1 MYQFVKFLIKI
12 AIALILGIVLLFY
25 SMIKLDIRYPSD
37 ISKESIEAKY
47 LLESSDFI
55 EIDGV
60 NIHFAI
66 DGTGPDLLLLHAN
79 YANLIDWNPWVDQL
93 KKHFRVIR
101 IDIPGHGLTEADPS
115 NDYSMQRT
123 VFLLENFLNELEIDT
138 LSIAGASLGGTTS
151 LHYASQNP
159 EKIDNLIL
167 VSPGALNPRVRG
179 RTEPVTLP
187 KPFEIIAYITPKII
201 TETLLKGGFGDPN
214 NVTDQL
220 IKRWHDLLLREG
232 QRDAQIARVNQYV
245 SGDIDQVL
253 SEVRAPALIMWG
265 KKNNVVPVDLAYEM
279 KDMMKNSLR
288 IEMII
293 YESGGHQLV
302 QELGRHCPGY
312 AGGSGG
318 SHKQW
323 SFENAPILPIVDTLG

>member
-12 AIALILGIVLLFY
+12 AIVLILGIVLLFY

-253 SEVRAPALIMWG
+253 SEIRAPALIMWG
-265 KKNNVVPVDLAYEM
+265 KKNNVVAVDLAYEM

-302 QELGRHCPGY
+302 QELGIQTGKDALEY
-312 AGGSGG
+312 LMNYEGA
-318 SHKQW
+318 K
-323 SFENAPILPIVDTLG
+323 E

>member
-25 SMIKLDIRYPSD
+25 SMIKMDIRYPSD

-47 LLESSDFI
+47 LLESSNFI

-245 SGDIDQVL
+245 SGDIDRVL
-253 SEVRAPALIMWG
+253 SEVRAPVLIMWG

-302 QELGRHCPGY
+302 QELGIQTGKDALEY
-312 AGGSGG
+312 LMNYEGA
-318 SHKQW
+318 K
-323 SFENAPILPIVDTLG
+323 E

>member
-179 RTEPVTLP
+179 RSEPVTLP
-187 KPFEIIAYITPKII
+187 KPFEIIAHITPKIV
-201 TETLLKGGFGDPN
+201 TESLLKGGFGDPN
-214 NVTDQL
+214 NVTDEL
-220 IKRWHDLLLREG
+220 VVRWHDLLLREG

-245 SGDIDQVL
+245 SGNIDEVL
-253 SEVRAPALIMWG
+253 SQIRSPILIMWG

-279 KDMMKNSLR
+279 KDMMKNSSR

-293 YESGGHQLV
+293 YETGGHQLV
-302 QELGRHCPGY
+302 QELGLQTGEDALKY
-312 AGGSGG
+312 LMKFYGDN
-318 SHKQW
+318 
-323 SFENAPILPIVDTLG
+323 E

>member
-55 EIDGV
+55 EIDAV

-179 RTEPVTLP
+179 RSEPVTLP
-187 KPFEIIAYITPKII
+187 KPFEIIAHITPKIV
-201 TETLLKGGFGDPN
+201 TESLLKGGFGDPN
-214 NVTDQL
+214 NVTDEL
-220 IKRWHDLLLREG
+220 VVRWHDLLLREG

-245 SGDIDQVL
+245 SGNIDEVL
-253 SEVRAPALIMWG
+253 SQIRSPILIMWG

-279 KDMMKNSLR
+279 KDMMKNSSR

-293 YESGGHQLV
+293 YETGGHQLV
-302 QELGRHCPGY
+302 QELGLQTGEDALKY
-312 AGGSGG
+312 LMKFYGDN
-318 SHKQW
+318 
-323 SFENAPILPIVDTLG
+323 E

>member
-12 AIALILGIVLLFY
+12 AIAVTLGIVLLFY

-66 DGTGPDLLLLHAN
+66 DGSGPDLLLLHAN
-79 YANLIDWNPWVDQL
+79 YANLIDWNPWVNLL
-93 KKHFRVIR
+93 KDHYRVIR
-101 IDIPGHGLTEADPS
+101 IDIPGHGLTAADPS

-123 VFLLENFLNELEIDT
+123 IFLLEGFLNAFEVQK
-138 LSIAGASLGGTTS
+138 LSIAGASLGGTIG
-151 LHYASQNP
+151 LHYTRRNP
-159 EKIDNLIL
+159 EKVENLIL
-167 VSPGALNPRVRG
+167 VSPGALNPRIRG
-179 RTEPVTLP
+179 RNEPVKLP
-187 KPFEIIAYITPKII
+187 KPFEIIAYFTPRLI
-201 TETLLKGGFGDPN
+201 TESLLRGGFGDPE
-214 NVTDQL
+214 NVTEEL
-220 IKRWHDLLLREG
+220 IDRWYDLLLREG

-302 QELGRHCPGY
+302 QELGIQTGKDALEY
-312 AGGSGG
+312 LMNYEGA
-318 SHKQW
+318 K
-323 SFENAPILPIVDTLG
+323 E

>member
-123 VFLLENFLNELEIDT
+123 VFLLENFLNELKIDT

-245 SGDIDQVL
+245 SGDIDRVL

-302 QELGRHCPGY
+302 QELGIQTGKDALEY
-312 AGGSGG
+312 LMNYEGA
-318 SHKQW
+318 K
-323 SFENAPILPIVDTLG
+323 E

>member
-60 NIHFAI
+60 NIHFAV

-93 KKHFRVIR
+93 KRHFRVIR

-151 LHYASQNP
+151 LHYASQDP

-201 TETLLKGGFGDPN
+201 TEALLKGGFGDPN

-302 QELGRHCPGY
+302 QELGIQTGKDALEY
-312 AGGSGG
+312 LMNYEGA
-318 SHKQW
+318 K
-323 SFENAPILPIVDTLG
+323 E

>member
-232 QRDAQIARVNQYV
+232 QRDAQISRVNQYV
-245 SGDIDQVL
+245 SGDIDRVL

-302 QELGRHCPGY
+302 QELGIQTGKDALEY
-312 AGGSGG
+312 LMNYEGA
-318 SHKQW
+318 K
-323 SFENAPILPIVDTLG
+323 E

>member
-1 MYQFVKFLIKI
+1 
-12 AIALILGIVLLFY
+12 
-25 SMIKLDIRYPSD
+25 
-37 ISKESIEAKY
+37 
-47 LLESSDFI
+47 
-55 EIDGV
+55 
-60 NIHFAI
+60 
-66 DGTGPDLLLLHAN
+66 
-79 YANLIDWNPWVDQL
+79 
-93 KKHFRVIR
+93 
-101 IDIPGHGLTEADPS
+101 
-115 NDYSMQRT
+115 MQRT

-245 SGDIDQVL
+245 SGDIDRVL

-279 KDMMKNSLR
+279 KDMMKNSSR

-293 YESGGHQLV
+293 YETGGHQLV
-302 QELGRHCPGY
+302 QELGLQTGEDALKY
-312 AGGSGG
+312 LMKFYGDN
-318 SHKQW
+318 
-323 SFENAPILPIVDTLG
+323 E

>member
-279 KDMMKNSLR
+279 KDMMKNSSR

-293 YESGGHQLV
+293 YETGGHQLV
-302 QELGRHCPGY
+302 QELGLQTGEDALKY
-312 AGGSGG
+312 LMKFYGDN
-318 SHKQW
+318 
-323 SFENAPILPIVDTLG
+323 E

>member
-12 AIALILGIVLLFY
+12 AIAVILGIVLLFY

-302 QELGRHCPGY
+302 QELGIQTGKDALEY
-312 AGGSGG
+312 LMNYEGA
-318 SHKQW
+318 K
-323 SFENAPILPIVDTLG
+323 E

>member
-12 AIALILGIVLLFY
+12 AIVLILGIVLLFY

-179 RTEPVTLP
+179 RSEPVTLP
-187 KPFEIIAYITPKII
+187 KPFEIIAHITPKIV
-201 TETLLKGGFGDPN
+201 TESLLKGGFGDPN
-214 NVTDQL
+214 NVTDEL
-220 IKRWHDLLLREG
+220 VVRWHDLLLREG

-245 SGDIDQVL
+245 SGNIDEVL
-253 SEVRAPALIMWG
+253 SQIISPTLIMWG

-279 KDMMKNSLR
+279 KDMMKNSSR

-293 YESGGHQLV
+293 YETGGHQLV
-302 QELGRHCPGY
+302 QELGLQTGEDALKY
-312 AGGSGG
+312 LM
-318 SHKQW
+318 K
-323 SFENAPILPIVDTLG
+323 FYEDNE

>member
-12 AIALILGIVLLFY
+12 AIVLILGIVLLFY

-66 DGTGPDLLLLHAN
+66 DGRGPDLLLLHAN

-123 VFLLENFLNELEIDT
+123 VFLLENFLNELKIDT

-179 RTEPVTLP
+179 RSEPVTLP
-187 KPFEIIAYITPKII
+187 KPFEIIAHITPKIV
-201 TETLLKGGFGDPN
+201 TESLLKGGFGDPN
-214 NVTDQL
+214 NVTDEL
-220 IKRWHDLLLREG
+220 VVRWHDLLLREG

-245 SGDIDQVL
+245 SGNIDEVL
-253 SEVRAPALIMWG
+253 SQIRSPILIMWG

-279 KDMMKNSLR
+279 KDMMKNSSR

-293 YESGGHQLV
+293 YETGGHQLV
-302 QELGRHCPGY
+302 QELGLQTGEDALKY
-312 AGGSGG
+312 LMKFYGDN
-318 SHKQW
+318 
-323 SFENAPILPIVDTLG
+323 E

>member
-12 AIALILGIVLLFY
+12 AIAVILGIVLLFY

-66 DGTGPDLLLLHAN
+66 DGSGPDLLLLHAN
-79 YANLIDWNPWVDQL
+79 YANLIDWNPWVNLL
-93 KKHFRVIR
+93 KDHYRVIR
-101 IDIPGHGLTEADPS
+101 IDIPGHGLTAADPS

-123 VFLLENFLNELEIDT
+123 IFLLEGFLNAFEVQK
-138 LSIAGASLGGTTS
+138 LSIAGASLGGTIG
-151 LHYASQNP
+151 LHYTRRNP
-159 EKIDNLIL
+159 EKVENLIL
-167 VSPGALNPRVRG
+167 VSPGALNPRIRG
-179 RTEPVTLP
+179 RNEPVKLP
-187 KPFEIIAYITPKII
+187 KPFEIIAYFTPRLI
-201 TETLLKGGFGDPN
+201 TESLLRGGFGDPE
-214 NVTDQL
+214 NVTEEL
-220 IKRWHDLLLREG
+220 IDRWYDLLLREG

-302 QELGRHCPGY
+302 QELGIQTGKDALQY
-312 AGGSGG
+312 LMNYKGA
-318 SHKQW
+318 K
-323 SFENAPILPIVDTLG
+323 E

>member
-123 VFLLENFLNELEIDT
+123 VFLLENFLNELKIDT

-245 SGDIDQVL
+245 SGDIDRVL
-253 SEVRAPALIMWG
+253 SEVRAPVLIMWG

-302 QELGRHCPGY
+302 QELGIQTGKDALEY
-312 AGGSGG
+312 LMNYEGA
-318 SHKQW
+318 K
-323 SFENAPILPIVDTLG
+323 E

>member
-201 TETLLKGGFGDPN
+201 TETLLKGGIGDPN

-302 QELGRHCPGY
+302 QELGIQTGKDALEY
-312 AGGSGG
+312 LMNYEGA
-318 SHKQW
+318 K
-323 SFENAPILPIVDTLG
+323 E

>member
-253 SEVRAPALIMWG
+253 SEVRAPVLIMWG

-302 QELGRHCPGY
+302 QELGIQTGKDALEY
-312 AGGSGG
+312 LMNYEGA
-318 SHKQW
+318 K
-323 SFENAPILPIVDTLG
+323 E

>member
-201 TETLLKGGFGDPN
+201 TEALLKGGFGDPN

-245 SGDIDQVL
+245 SGDIDRVL

-302 QELGRHCPGY
+302 QELGIQTGKDALEY
-312 AGGSGG
+312 LMNYEGA
-318 SHKQW
+318 K
-323 SFENAPILPIVDTLG
+323 E

>member
-66 DGTGPDLLLLHAN
+66 DGRGPDLLLLHAN

-123 VFLLENFLNELEIDT
+123 VFLLENFLNELKIDT

-245 SGDIDQVL
+245 SGDIDRVL

-302 QELGRHCPGY
+302 QELGIQTGKDALEY
-312 AGGSGG
+312 LMNYEGA
-318 SHKQW
+318 K
-323 SFENAPILPIVDTLG
+323 E

>member
-12 AIALILGIVLLFY
+12 AIAVILGIVLLFY

-66 DGTGPDLLLLHAN
+66 DGSGPDLLLLHAN
-79 YANLIDWNPWVDQL
+79 YANLIDWNPWVNLL
-93 KKHFRVIR
+93 KDHYRVIR
-101 IDIPGHGLTEADPS
+101 IDIPGHGLTAADPS

-123 VFLLENFLNELEIDT
+123 IFLLEGFLNAFEIQK
-138 LSIAGASLGGTTS
+138 LSVAGASLGGTIG
-151 LHYASQNP
+151 LHYTRRNP
-159 EKIDNLIL
+159 EKVENLIL
-167 VSPGALNPRVRG
+167 VSPGALNPRIRG
-179 RTEPVTLP
+179 RNEPVKLP
-187 KPFEIIAYITPKII
+187 KPFEIIAYFTPRLI
-201 TETLLKGGFGDPN
+201 TESLLRGGFGDPE
-214 NVTDQL
+214 NVTEEL
-220 IKRWHDLLLREG
+220 IDRWYDLLLREG

-302 QELGRHCPGY
+302 QELGIQTGKDALQY
-312 AGGSGG
+312 LMNYKGA
-318 SHKQW
+318 K
-323 SFENAPILPIVDTLG
+323 E

>member
-12 AIALILGIVLLFY
+12 TIALILGIVLLFY

-123 VFLLENFLNELEIDT
+123 VFLLENFLSELEIDT

-179 RTEPVTLP
+179 RSEPVTLP
-187 KPFEIIAYITPKII
+187 KPFEIIAHITPKIV
-201 TETLLKGGFGDPN
+201 TESLLKGGFGDPN
-214 NVTDQL
+214 NVTDEL
-220 IKRWHDLLLREG
+220 VVRWHDLLLREG

-245 SGDIDQVL
+245 SGNIDEVL
-253 SEVRAPALIMWG
+253 SQIISPTLIMWG
-265 KKNNVVPVDLAYEM
+265 KKNNVVHVDLAYEM
-279 KDMMKNSLR
+279 KDMMKNSSR

-293 YESGGHQLV
+293 YETGGHQLV
-302 QELGRHCPGY
+302 QELGLQTGEDALKY
-312 AGGSGG
+312 LMKFYGDN
-318 SHKQW
+318 
-323 SFENAPILPIVDTLG
+323 E

>member
-12 AIALILGIVLLFY
+12 AIAVILGIVLLLY

-66 DGTGPDLLLLHAN
+66 DGSGPDLLLLHAN
-79 YANLIDWNPWVDQL
+79 YANLIDWNPWVNLL
-93 KKHFRVIR
+93 KDHYRVIR
-101 IDIPGHGLTEADPS
+101 IDIPGHGLTAADPS

-123 VFLLENFLNELEIDT
+123 IFLLEGFLNAFEVQK
-138 LSIAGASLGGTTS
+138 LSIAGASLGGTIG
-151 LHYASQNP
+151 LHYTRRNP
-159 EKIDNLIL
+159 EKVENLIL
-167 VSPGALNPRVRG
+167 VSPGALNPRIRG
-179 RTEPVTLP
+179 RNEPVKLP
-187 KPFEIIAYITPKII
+187 KPFEIIAYFTPRLI
-201 TETLLKGGFGDPN
+201 TESLLRGGFGDPE
-214 NVTDQL
+214 NVTEEL
-220 IKRWHDLLLREG
+220 IDRWYDLLLREG

-302 QELGRHCPGY
+302 QELGIQTGKDALEY
-312 AGGSGG
+312 LMNYEGA
-318 SHKQW
+318 K
-323 SFENAPILPIVDTLG
+323 E

>member
-12 AIALILGIVLLFY
+12 AIVLILGIVLLFY

-123 VFLLENFLNELEIDT
+123 VFLVENFLNELEIDT

-302 QELGRHCPGY
+302 QELGIQTGKDALEY
-312 AGGSGG
+312 LMNYEGA
-318 SHKQW
+318 K
-323 SFENAPILPIVDTLG
+323 E

>member
-12 AIALILGIVLLFY
+12 AIAVILGIVLLFY

-66 DGTGPDLLLLHAN
+66 DGSGPDLLLLHAN
-79 YANLIDWNPWVDQL
+79 YANLIDWNPWVNLL
-93 KKHFRVIR
+93 KDHYRVIR
-101 IDIPGHGLTEADPS
+101 IDIPGHGLTAADPS

-123 VFLLENFLNELEIDT
+123 IFLLEGFLNAFEVQK
-138 LSIAGASLGGTTS
+138 LSIAGASLGGTIG
-151 LHYASQNP
+151 LHYTRRNP
-159 EKIDNLIL
+159 EKVENLIL
-167 VSPGALNPRVRG
+167 VSPGALNPRIRG
-179 RTEPVTLP
+179 RNEPVKLP
-187 KPFEIIAYITPKII
+187 KAFEIIAYFTPRLI
-201 TETLLKGGFGDPN
+201 TESLLRGGFGDPE
-214 NVTDQL
+214 NVTEEL
-220 IKRWHDLLLREG
+220 IDRWYDLLLREG

-302 QELGRHCPGY
+302 QELGIQTGKDALEY
-312 AGGSGG
+312 LMNYEGA
-318 SHKQW
+318 K
-323 SFENAPILPIVDTLG
+323 E

>member
-12 AIALILGIVLLFY
+12 TIALILGIVLLFY

-79 YANLIDWNPWVDQL
+79 YANLIDWNRWVDEL

-179 RTEPVTLP
+179 RSEPVTLP
-187 KPFEIIAYITPKII
+187 KPFEIIAHITPKIV
-201 TETLLKGGFGDPN
+201 TESLLKGGFGDPN
-214 NVTDQL
+214 NVTDEL
-220 IKRWHDLLLREG
+220 VVRWHDLLLREG

-245 SGDIDQVL
+245 SGDIDRVL

-302 QELGRHCPGY
+302 QELGIQTGKDALEY
-312 AGGSGG
+312 LMNYEGA
-318 SHKQW
+318 K
-323 SFENAPILPIVDTLG
+323 E

>member
-179 RTEPVTLP
+179 RSEPVTLP
-187 KPFEIIAYITPKII
+187 KPFEIIAHITPKIV
-201 TETLLKGGFGDPN
+201 TKSLLKGGFGDPN
-214 NVTDQL
+214 NVTDEL
-220 IKRWHDLLLREG
+220 VVRWHDLLLREG

-245 SGDIDQVL
+245 SGNIDEVL
-253 SEVRAPALIMWG
+253 SQIRSPTLIMWG

-279 KDMMKNSLR
+279 KDMMKNSSR

-293 YESGGHQLV
+293 YETGGHQLV
-302 QELGRHCPGY
+302 QELGLQTGEDALKY
-312 AGGSGG
+312 LMKFYGDN
-318 SHKQW
+318 
-323 SFENAPILPIVDTLG
+323 E

>member
-60 NIHFAI
+60 NIHYAI
-66 DGTGPDLLLLHAN
+66 DGKGPDLLLLHAN
-79 YANLIDWNPWVDQL
+79 YANLIDWNPWVNQL
-93 KKHFRVIR
+93 KNHFRVIR

-123 VFLLENFLNELEIDT
+123 VFLLERFLNELEVDR

-151 LHYASQNP
+151 LHYANQNP
-159 EKIDNLIL
+159 EKIDHLIL

-179 RTEPVTLP
+179 RSVPVTLP
-187 KPFEIIAYITPKII
+187 KPFEIIAHITPKII
-201 TETLLKGGFGDPN
+201 TETLLKGGFGEPN
-214 NVTDQL
+214 NVTDEL
-220 IKRWHDLLLREG
+220 IMRWHDLLLREG

-245 SGDIDQVL
+245 SGNIDEVL
-253 SEVRAPALIMWG
+253 SEIRSPTLIMWG

-279 KDMMKNSLR
+279 KDMMKNSSR

-302 QELGRHCPGY
+302 QELGLQTGEDALKY
-312 AGGSGG
+312 LMKFYG
-318 SHKQW
+318 
-323 SFENAPILPIVDTLG
+323 ENE

>member
-123 VFLLENFLNELEIDT
+123 VFLLENFLNELKIDT
-138 LSIAGASLGGTTS
+138 LSIAGATLGGTTT

-245 SGDIDQVL
+245 SGDIDRVL

-302 QELGRHCPGY
+302 QELGIQTGKDALEY
-312 AGGSGG
+312 LMNYEGA
-318 SHKQW
+318 K
-323 SFENAPILPIVDTLG
+323 E

>member
-12 AIALILGIVLLFY
+12 AIVLILGIVLLFY

-245 SGDIDQVL
+245 SGDIDRVL
-253 SEVRAPALIMWG
+253 SEVRAPVLIMWG

-302 QELGRHCPGY
+302 QELGIQTGKDALEY
-312 AGGSGG
+312 LMNYEGA
-318 SHKQW
+318 K
-323 SFENAPILPIVDTLG
+323 E

>member
-179 RTEPVTLP
+179 RSEPVTLP
-187 KPFEIIAYITPKII
+187 KPFEIIAHITPKIV
-201 TETLLKGGFGDPN
+201 TESLLKGGFGDPN
-214 NVTDQL
+214 NVTDEL
-220 IKRWHDLLLREG
+220 VVRWHDLLLREG

-302 QELGRHCPGY
+302 QELGIQTGKDALEY
-312 AGGSGG
+312 LMNYEGA
-318 SHKQW
+318 K
-323 SFENAPILPIVDTLG
+323 E

>member
-47 LLESSDFI
+47 LLESSNFI

-302 QELGRHCPGY
+302 QELGIQTGKDALEY
-312 AGGSGG
+312 LMNYEGA
-318 SHKQW
+318 K
-323 SFENAPILPIVDTLG
+323 E